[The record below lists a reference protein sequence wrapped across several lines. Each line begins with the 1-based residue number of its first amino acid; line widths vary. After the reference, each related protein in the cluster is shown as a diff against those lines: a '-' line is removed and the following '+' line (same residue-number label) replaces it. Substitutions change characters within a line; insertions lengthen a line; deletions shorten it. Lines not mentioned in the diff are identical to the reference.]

1 MALTQ
6 MELNLLRE
14 MICNAVASSNKLGLY
29 AQQATEPQLK
39 SFFQNA
45 SQRRPE
51 GSESDGLSFLRR

>member
-14 MICNAVASSNKLGLY
+14 MIGNAVASSNKLGMY

-45 SQRRPE
+45 SQE
-51 GSESDGLSFLRR
+51 CAQKVQNLMGFLS